1 MNTKNIV
8 FIVATLFAL
17 GNQTT
22 ANAKRYIGEPSSKQ
36 KVLNSIDAELYT
48 LHKKI
53 VALKKELTLAQKQTE
68 KDWEALITCQNKR
81 KEEYETLSFYQSYTV
96 DCSSYEEQFKTTI
109 YTNDIRHFATQ
120 KDGYNEANKPVRK
133 ANSNYSDAKMYYD
146 RFQQTLERCN
156 RHHDFT
162 CLNELLEEIRAWNK
176 NN

>member
-1 MNTKNIV
+1 MNIKNII

-22 ANAKRYIGEPSSKQ
+22 ANAGRYIGEPSGKQ
-36 KVLNSIDAELYT
+36 KVLNSIDAELLT

-68 KDWEALITCQNKR
+68 KDWEALTTCHNKQ
-81 KEEYETLSFYQSYTV
+81 KEEYKTLSFYQSYTV
-96 DCSSYEEQFKTTI
+96 DCSSYEELFREN
-109 YTNDIRHFATQ
+109 TNIHRGIT

-162 CLNELLEEIRAWNK
+162 CLDELLEEIRAWNK